1 MILLGIKIDG
11 GNYEIQ
17 ELFDGDMFVA
27 DYDGR
32 RMFG

>member
-1 MILLGIKIDG
+1 MILLGIRIDG

-17 ELFDGDMFVA
+17 ELFDDDMFVP

-32 RMFG
+32 GMFG